1 MKLRANNEEVEIIGL
16 DQVQSID
23 FGIRDEDQGMILEFL
38 RSKMYEDPIGSI
50 CREIACNSR
59 DANREA
65 GRGSK
70 PIVISIE
77 SGYYSEGETTISFID
92 SGVGISPERMG
103 EIFCNYGAST
113 KRTSNKLTGGFGLGA
128 KTPFSYSDVFFVET
142 IFEHIKYVYQATL
155 DGKNGKMILLN
166 QEECKD
172 RNGTSITIPIKD
184 KDRNTFEGR
193 CKHYTQ
199 YWKVKPDFQNF
210 RSHHTGITTFNTY
223 ETFSIYSK
231 DGGMGNL
238 FLLIDEI
245 PYPVNGKMFE
255 ELSMNTYSN
264 YAIGLDFPNG
274 ELSVSVNR
282 ETLYYDEHTIKK
294 IRKRILKV
302 KEECKTIIQEY
313 IETKENRWEAYK
325 AMQNVDSHFS
335 FFKIIK
341 MEVEYNNTYKGD
353 KLIDPRTPLK
363 NFIQKDYIR
372 VKMTTHTGYTN
383 SGQSIRNYITK
394 DDNYN
399 HFDLSPT
406 GTIDKILF
414 IIMDGRRDY
423 KKDHYVAS
431 LMDEQGYKV
440 YIWKDFQMNVWR
452 RDVYNQFDRFMEV
465 MDFYGFN
472 WINYSDIPQANIKK
486 ASDKK
491 EKSQELK
498 YICLDYNGEKTNYIR
513 PGLEH
518 NHDYETVRVS
528 YEFDKVVIDE
538 PFEDKEF
545 FYMVVDKFTEVG
557 AYKADHTNKELKKLC
572 NINYQL
578 RDVENT
584 GKKRYISK
592 TDFPFVILIKKKDEQ
607 YFINNPNAIPFESL
621 LKCEEYRQFR
631 LDRTLKRQ
639 IGEVLIDPK
648 EIPQYITTSYSV
660 SNNTM
665 LKFFSLFEDIK
676 DEELKE
682 FLNTVKYSA
691 LPDLKGYEEDL
702 LTTVEQSLRVHK
714 LKEFVKDKI
723 KNKTVQA
730 YYLLFINSDEDD
742 TETRDFLI
750 EKLKNI

>member
-70 PIVISIE
+70 PIVISIDE

-184 KDRNTFEGR
+184 KDRNTFENG
-193 CKHYTQ
+193 CKYYTQ
-199 YWKVKPDFQNF
+199 YWKIKPNFQNF
-210 RSHHTGITTFNTY
+210 RSYHTGVTTFNTY

-231 DGGMGNL
+231 DGGIGNL

-245 PYPVNGKMFE
+245 PYPLNEKMFKE
-255 ELSMNTYSN
+255 ELNMNAYSN
-264 YAIGLDFPNG
+264 YSIGLDFPNG

-294 IRKRILKV
+294 IKKRILKV
-302 KEECKTIIQEY
+302 KEECKTLIQEY
-313 IETKENRWEAYK
+313 IETKESRWEAYK
-325 AMQNVDSHFS
+325 VMLNVDSHFS

-341 MEVEYNNTYKGD
+341 MEIEYNNTYKGD
-353 KLIDPRTPLK
+353 KLIDPRTSLK
-363 NFIQKDYIR
+363 NFIQKDYIH
-372 VKMTTHTGYTN
+372 VKMTTHSGYMN

-394 DDNYN
+394 DDNYH

-406 GTIDKILF
+406 GNVDKILF

-423 KKDHYVAS
+423 KKDHYIAS
-431 LMDEQGYKV
+431 LIDEQGYKI

-452 RDVYNQFDRFMEV
+452 RDVYNQFDRFMEA

-498 YICLDYNGEKTNYIR
+498 YICLDINGGKVDYIITDHDTRNYER
-513 PGLEH
+513 
-518 NHDYETVRVS
+518 VRAS
-528 YEFDKVVIDE
+528 YEFDKVVIDK
-538 PFEDKEF
+538 PFQDKEF

-639 IGEVLIDPK
+639 IGEVFDGLK
-648 EIPQYITTSYSV
+648 KIPSAATALYNV
-660 SNNTM
+660 SNDTI
-665 LKFFSLFEDIK
+665 LKFFSLFDIEDK
-676 DEELKE
+676 ELKE
-682 FLNTVKYSA
+682 FLNTVNYLA
-691 LPDLKGYEEDL
+691 LPDLKSSEEDL
-702 LTTVEQSLRVHK
+702 STTVEQSLRVYK

-723 KNKTVQA
+723 QNKTVQA